1 MLKRNLPWKIMQ
13 IEDFMRIGLIEACDP
28 DWGFKRFSYPLQLG
42 YLASYIKKMEDD
54 RKTAVFTKTDI
65 LIAEEIDEILKAK
78 PDIVGISS
86 YSINYNIAV
95 EFARK
100 IKDKLKIPVIL
111 GGCHISALPETLDP
125 VFDVAVIGEGEQTFH
140 SLVSLYHDK
149 GRFEAPHL
157 NNVRGIIYYDGKNIV
172 RTEPRP
178 FMKYLD
184 SIPPPDR
191 ALYKIRSGNHY
202 ISTSRGC
209 PFQCTFCSP
218 RLIWK
223 NTRFFS
229 ARHVVSEIMQII
241 RQFPDTFTHLS
252 IVDDLFISN
261 KKRLNE
267 IRDMFVKTGL
277 NRILTLQ
284 LNVRADLIDDEMA
297 QILADINSKTVNFGA
312 ESGSDRILKYYDKK
326 TTVEDN
332 RRAIDILFNHGIKAI
347 PSFIIGAPMETPGDF
362 QATVD
367 FIEENHEKLAGFEI
381 FPLIPMPGSRM
392 WDYAMEKGKVALNM
406 DWARLEP
413 VLLDFDPEKYI
424 YLVEE
429 VSNNAFYEW
438 VKLFQELYARYNPQA
453 MKFREMLEKMK
464 QGKTGN
470 G

>member
-1 MLKRNLPWKIMQ
+1 
-13 IEDFMRIGLIEACDP
+13 MRIGLIEACDP

-42 YLASYIKKMEDD
+42 YLASYIRKIEED
-54 RKTAVFTKTDI
+54 RKTPSFTKTDI

-78 PDIVGISS
+78 PDMVGISS
-86 YSINYNIAV
+86 YSINYDIAID
-95 EFARK
+95 FAHK
-100 IKDKLKIPVIL
+100 IKEKLKIPVIL

-125 VFDVAVIGEGEQTFH
+125 VFDVAVIGEGEQTFQ
-140 SLVSLYHDK
+140 SLISLYHEK
-149 GRFEAPHL
+149 GRFEDCDL
-157 NNVRGIIYYDGKNIV
+157 NNVRGIIYFEDGKIV
-172 RTEPRP
+172 RTEQRP
-178 FMKYLD
+178 FFKYLD

-229 ARHVVSEIMQII
+229 ARHVVGEIMEII

-261 KKRLNE
+261 RKRLNE

-312 ESGSDRILKYYDKK
+312 ESGSDKILKYYDKK
-326 TTVEDN
+326 ASVDDN
-332 RRAIDILFNHGIKAI
+332 RRAINILYNHGIKAI
-347 PSFIIGAPMETPGDF
+347 PSFIIGAPVETSEDF
-362 QATVD
+362 QATAD
-367 FIEENHEKLAGFEI
+367 FIEETYDKLAGFEI
-381 FPLIPMPGSRM
+381 FPLIPMPGSKM
-392 WDYAMEKGKVALNM
+392 WDYALEKGKVSLKM

-413 VLLDFDPEKYI
+413 ILLDFDPERYI

-429 VSNNAFYEW
+429 ISNKEFYEQ
-438 VKLFQELYARYNPQA
+438 VKRFQEIYIKYNPGA
-453 MKFREMLEKMK
+453 MKFREMLQKMK
-464 QGKTGN
+464 QRKSEKE
-470 G
+470 